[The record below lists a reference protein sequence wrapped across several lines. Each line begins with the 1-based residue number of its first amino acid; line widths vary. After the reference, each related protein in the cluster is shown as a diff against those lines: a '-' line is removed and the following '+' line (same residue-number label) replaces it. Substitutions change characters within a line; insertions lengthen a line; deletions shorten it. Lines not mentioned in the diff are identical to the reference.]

1 MNGIQ
6 QLKVVEPN
14 LSDPHVPDQPE
25 WITKTTADPPEVDGV
40 GFLWVF
46 FCRFFFCVFPS
57 FRVFGNHWKI
67 LISIDEAIVIQMLPI
82 LIILI
87 LSLSGRDDLI
97 STWIP
102 GGVVVHGRKLVPRF
116 WGFRISQSI
125 SRSRQTLE
133 SLRSANTGSS
143 EKKRYCVLDASCSD
157 VWGYGTQLFEEFSQC
172 ESQFCIVKS
181 RGKSSSVYMKRSM
194 RRLWICHC
202 DSDPHFASCN
212 RKRVGWCTF
221 GRRRSQNKVKA
232 IHHWNW
238 NWKDI
243 SEYASLLDG
252 RKASMQIEMSKQKVI
267 RIFILGKCP
276 FCLEGREFENWNSF
290 VALWWPST
298 FLKWQRQRPADLT
311 RELFFPAWIKP
322 VANRVLTD
330 KIKSRLL

>member
-6 QLKVVEPN
+6 QLKVVEPS
-14 LSDPHVPDQPE
+14 LSDPTRAGST
-25 WITKTTADPPEVDGV
+25 WVDHENDG
-40 GFLWVF
+40 GSTSGRSSWVF
-46 FCRFFFCVFPS
+46 VFFFFVGVFFCVFPS

-87 LSLSGRDDLI
+87 LSLSWRDDLI

-267 RIFILGKCP
+267 RIFHSWEVPILP
-276 FCLEGREFENWNSF
+276 WR
-290 VALWWPST
+290 
-298 FLKWQRQRPADLT
+298 
-311 RELFFPAWIKP
+311 
-322 VANRVLTD
+322 
-330 KIKSRLL
+330 

>member
-1 MNGIQ
+1 MTCITHHFFSDTLSPCTWHSHLVHPNKCPPPAFWWLKNFGIN
-6 QLKVVEPN
+6 LPFGKDEWDSTTKGCGTKPFGPHTCRIN
-14 LSDPHVPDQPE
+14 LSGSRKRRRIHLRTVQL
-25 WITKTTADPPEVDGV
+25 
-40 GFLWVF
+40 GFCVF
-46 FCRFFFCVFPS
+46 FFVGVFFCVFPS

-87 LSLSGRDDLI
+87 LSLSWRDDLI

-267 RIFILGKCP
+267 RIFHSWEVPILP
-276 FCLEGREFENWNSF
+276 WR
-290 VALWWPST
+290 
-298 FLKWQRQRPADLT
+298 
-311 RELFFPAWIKP
+311 
-322 VANRVLTD
+322 
-330 KIKSRLL
+330 